1 MKIGIT
7 ETILRDANQSLV
19 ATRMPLDSFEPI
31 LNRMDKA
38 GYYSIECWGG
48 AVFDSCLR
56 YLNEDPWE
64 RLKIIRKHMPNSKL
78 QMLLRGQSLLGYRHY
93 SDDVVRKFIFNS
105 VEKGIDI
112 IRIFDALNDIKNI
125 EVAVEETLRCGAEPS
140 CAISYTVSPVHDID
154 GYLSLAKSMESIGAS
169 SICIKDMSGILTPDI
184 AFELISRLKSTVK
197 LPIVLHSHCTTG
209 MAYMSYLKAIEAGV
223 DVIDTA
229 VSSFSG
235 GTSQPA
241 TEVMIKVIQDHH
253 NECHV
258 NTQVVKEI
266 NEHFSKVK
274 KDFIDSGIL
283 DTRVLE
289 CIPTTLIDQI
299 PGGMYSNL
307 ISQMK
312 NEDILDRF
320 DEVLEE
326 IPQVRKDLGFP
337 PLVTPISQMVGTQ
350 SIMNV
355 LTGKRYQTVIKET
368 HNYFLGEYGRPPG
381 KVNEELMI
389 RLVGQKEFAKKR
401 LSKEMEPQYK
411 LTKEKYADKNY
422 GRSDLLSLILFPELT
437 REFIKKRD
445 SDNLYLGIYKVKKV
459 EQVESVKKYKKIDV
473 EDKLK
478 AVLIAIMSNYL
489 DKPVSNIDLDEIYV
503 MR

>member
-78 QMLLRGQSLLGYRHY
+78 QMLLSGQSLLGYRHY

-184 AFELISRLKSTVK
+184 AFELISRLK
-197 LPIVLHSHCTTG
+197 VL
-209 MAYMSYLKAIEAGV
+209 
-223 DVIDTA
+223 
-229 VSSFSG
+229 
-235 GTSQPA
+235 
-241 TEVMIKVIQDHH
+241 
-253 NECHV
+253 
-258 NTQVVKEI
+258 
-266 NEHFSKVK
+266 
-274 KDFIDSGIL
+274 
-283 DTRVLE
+283 
-289 CIPTTLIDQI
+289 
-299 PGGMYSNL
+299 
-307 ISQMK
+307 
-312 NEDILDRF
+312 
-320 DEVLEE
+320 
-326 IPQVRKDLGFP
+326 
-337 PLVTPISQMVGTQ
+337 
-350 SIMNV
+350 
-355 LTGKRYQTVIKET
+355 
-368 HNYFLGEYGRPPG
+368 
-381 KVNEELMI
+381 
-389 RLVGQKEFAKKR
+389 
-401 LSKEMEPQYK
+401 
-411 LTKEKYADKNY
+411 
-422 GRSDLLSLILFPELT
+422 
-437 REFIKKRD
+437 
-445 SDNLYLGIYKVKKV
+445 
-459 EQVESVKKYKKIDV
+459 
-473 EDKLK
+473 
-478 AVLIAIMSNYL
+478 
-489 DKPVSNIDLDEIYV
+489 
-503 MR
+503 